1 MRIGLDARVGRP
13 ISVGMATYMREVSQR
28 LPRVAPEFEYV
39 TYTKGQNLGY
49 LDQISLPFRMR
60 HDKIELAH
68 FMSQYV
74 PIFAQGNFLFTIHD
88 VIHLRFIEM
97 FRAYIGPYY
106 HWVLKRNARNALRVI
121 TSDSRTVADLHHYLG
136 VDPEKIRVVPLAPRE
151 RFRAPSA
158 PHRGERPYFINVG
171 NHRKHKDIPTLLKA
185 WAALPES
192 YEVDLYLT
200 GPDDLNGELQRY
212 STGKRQ
218 AIALGD
224 IDDDRLSAYYA
235 GATALVHPAML
246 EGFGLPFVEAM
257 ASGCPVIA
265 TDSSTP
271 DAIAGVSLHFPVGGV
286 EEASHHMQRVLDD
299 AAFRAE
305 LVEKG
310 RDVVATLT
318 WDRTARETAD
328 VYQEIAEE
336 LA

>member
-1 MRIGLDARVGRP
+1 MKIGLDARVGRP

-28 LPRVAPEFEYV
+28 LPHVAPEFEYLI
-39 TYTKGQNLGY
+39 YTRGQNLGY
-49 LDQISLPFRMR
+49 RDQITLPVRMWR
-60 HDKIELAH
+60 DKIELAH

-74 PIFAQGNFLFTIHD
+74 PIFVQGKFLFTIHD

-106 HWVLKRNARNALRVI
+106 HLVLKRNARNALRVI
-121 TSDSRTVADLHHYLG
+121 TSDSRTVADLNHYLG
-136 VDPEKIRVVPLAPRE
+136 VDPGKIRVVPLAPRD
-151 RFRAPSA
+151 RFRTPAQA
-158 PHRGERPYFINVG
+158 HRGDRPYFINVG

-185 WAALPES
+185 WASLPAS

-200 GPDDLNGELQRY
+200 GADDMNGDLQRY
-212 STGKRQ
+212 STNKRQ

-224 IDDDRLSAYYA
+224 IDDDALSAYYA

-271 DAIAGVSLHFPVGGV
+271 DAVADVSLHFSVGGA
-286 EEASHHMQRVLDD
+286 EEAAFHMQRILDD
-299 AAFRAE
+299 EAFRTE

-310 RDVVATLT
+310 RKVVATLT

-328 VYQEIAEE
+328 VYREIAEE